1 MHSWHL
7 YSSPP
12 NHLITVHHFASIFSF
27 TKALSSGGA
36 APRPRCT
43 FPYHNNQL
51 RWMAEKWFKY
61 YEQNNYRLK
70 KQVLKSIRLGN
81 SCNLKFQLFRL
92 MLCSLWARNQ
102 LKISTPF
109 DLKMAFPSPLEKM
122 HKSAL
127 GYRILEHV
135 FTCFPRDMAYS
146 KYLSTWLFS
155 TSFEWSF
162 LACAFTWCSFGLIDW

>member
-1 MHSWHL
+1 
-7 YSSPP
+7 
-12 NHLITVHHFASIFSF
+12 
-27 TKALSSGGA
+27 
-36 APRPRCT
+36 
-43 FPYHNNQL
+43 
-51 RWMAEKWFKY
+51 MAEKWFKY

-135 FTCFPRDMAYS
+135 FTCF
-146 KYLSTWLFS
+146 STRYGILQIPKNLVILYIFWRILFS
-155 TSFEWSF
+155 MCFYLVIFWFDRLIPWTYCSINADKQTF
-162 LACAFTWCSFGLIDW
+162 L